1 MHNVQLEPQR
11 GWQFRA
17 WDSLY
22 LSSVEEQHSE
32 RQEEN
37 KPVAEKVR
45 FEDLDLHPDIEDG
58 LWSMG
63 FETATPIQGQAIPH
77 AVKGKDILG
86 IAQTGTGKTAAFL
99 LPTMDRIMDTPNDG
113 KVKALIVV
121 PTRELAIQI
130 DQAAQGFA
138 YYTGITSLAI
148 YGGGTGKEF
157 AQEKKA
163 LTEGADVIIVTP
175 GRMLSHLTLGYVDL
189 SSLEVLI
196 LDEADRMLDMGFHQD
211 IMRIAQ
217 HCRAER
223 QTLLFSA
230 TMPDRMRTLAHD
242 LLNDPVTVQL
252 ALSKPAAKVK
262 QGAYIVFDHQKD
274 AVLVDV
280 LKDRNV
286 KSGIVFT
293 SRKRTV
299 GQVVRALRKAGIKC
313 GRMSSDLEQ
322 SEREEVMLAFRQ
334 QKLPILVATDVVSR
348 GIDIDSIELV
358 VNYDVPPNEEDYVHR
373 IGRTARAER
382 KGEGITLVTPDDMR
396 RFGKI
401 EKLIEKEVP
410 KLEVP
415 ASLGATPTYD
425 PKSSG
430 SRGRGG
436 NRGGSGGRHG
446 GGRRHGGGSG
456 GGRGKGVQ
464 GGGKSFR
471 RKGKSGGG
479 GRRGGSG
486 GQSQGS

>member
-1 MHNVQLEPQR
+1 MKGPDSPY
-11 GWQFRA
+11 FR
-17 WDSLY
+17 D
-22 LSSVEEQHSE
+22 VEEQHA
-32 RQEEN
+32 EN
-37 KPVAEKVR
+37 AGESKPAEARVR

-77 AVKGKDILG
+77 AIKGKDILG

-163 LTEGADVIIVTP
+163 LTEGADIIIVTP

-211 IMRIAQ
+211 IMRIAT
-217 HCRAER
+217 HCRSER

-262 QGAYIVFDHQKD
+262 QGAYILFDHQKD
-274 AVLVDV
+274 AVLVEV
-280 LKDRNV
+280 LKERNV

-415 ASLGATPTYD
+415 KALGDTPTYD

-430 SRGRGG
+430 SRGGGRGG
-436 NRGGSGGRHG
+436 NRGGGGRHG
-446 GGRRHGGGSG
+446 GGRRHGGGHSG
-456 GGRGKGVQ
+456 GGRGKGGQGKGGQ
-464 GGGKSFR
+464 GGGKNFR
-471 RKGKSGGG
+471 RKGKPGG

-486 GQSQGS
+486 GHSQGA

>member
-1 MHNVQLEPQR
+1 M
-11 GWQFRA
+11 
-17 WDSLY
+17 
-22 LSSVEEQHSE
+22 EEQRAE
-32 RQEEN
+32 DAGEK
-37 KPVAEKVR
+37 KPAETRVR
-45 FEDLDLHPDIEDG
+45 FEDLDLHPDIENG

-63 FETATPIQGQAIPH
+63 FETATPIQGEAIPH
-77 AVKGKDILG
+77 ALKGTDILG

-163 LTEGADVIIVTP
+163 LTEGADIIIVTP

-211 IMRIAQ
+211 IMRIAS
-217 HCRAER
+217 HCRKER

-230 TMPDRMRTLAHD
+230 TMPDRMRSLAHE
-242 LLNDPVTVQL
+242 LLRNPVTVQL

-262 QGAYIVFDHQKD
+262 QGAYVLFDHQKD

-299 GQVVRALRKAGIKC
+299 GQVVRALRKAGIAC
-313 GRMSSDLEQ
+313 GKMSSDLEQ

-382 KGEGITLVTPDDMR
+382 KGEAITLVTPDDMR
-396 RFGKI
+396 RFGRI

-410 KLEVP
+410 KLEIP
-415 ASLGATPTYD
+415 KSLGAAPDYD

-430 SRGRGG
+430 SRGGSGGRGNGGRGRGPSDRSHGHGGKQSGGG
-436 NRGGSGGRHG
+436 NRGGGNA
-446 GGRRHGGGSG
+446 
-456 GGRGKGVQ
+456 
-464 GGGKSFR
+464 GGGKGEFR
-471 RKGKSGGG
+471 GK
-479 GRRGGSG
+479 RRFGSG
-486 GQSQGS
+486 KPKA

>member
-1 MHNVQLEPQR
+1 
-11 GWQFRA
+11 
-17 WDSLY
+17 
-22 LSSVEEQHSE
+22 VEEQRAE
-32 RQEEN
+32 DAGEK
-37 KPVAEKVR
+37 KPAETRVR

-63 FETATPIQGQAIPH
+63 FETATPIQGEAIPH
-77 AVKGKDILG
+77 ALKGTDILG

-99 LPTMDRIMDTPNDG
+99 LPTMDRIMDTPKDG

-163 LTEGADVIIVTP
+163 LTEGADIIIVTP

-211 IMRIAQ
+211 IMRIAS
-217 HCRAER
+217 HCRKER

-230 TMPDRMRTLAHD
+230 TMPDRMRSLAHE
-242 LLNDPVTVQL
+242 LLRNPVTVQL

-262 QGAYIVFDHQKD
+262 QGAYVLFDHQKD

-280 LKDRNV
+280 LKDRKV

-299 GQVVRALRKAGIKC
+299 GQVVRALRKAGIAC
-313 GRMSSDLEQ
+313 GKMSSDLEQ

-382 KGEGITLVTPDDMR
+382 KGEAITLVTPDDMR
-396 RFGKI
+396 RFGRI

-410 KLEVP
+410 KLEIP
-415 ASLGATPTYD
+415 KSLGAAPDYD

-430 SRGRGG
+430 SRGGSGGRGNGGRGRGPSDRSHGHGGKQSGGG
-436 NRGGSGGRHG
+436 NRGGGNA
-446 GGRRHGGGSG
+446 
-456 GGRGKGVQ
+456 
-464 GGGKSFR
+464 GGGKGEFR
-471 RKGKSGGG
+471 GK
-479 GRRGGSG
+479 RRFGSG
-486 GQSQGS
+486 KPKA